1 MKSKE
6 SEYKELFLIEA
17 KDQIEELDKLFV
29 ELEKDQSNQDAIDG
43 IFRITHTLKG
53 NAMGLGLDGVSEL
66 SHAMEDVMIAI
77 RNKQITLSKKLFEI
91 LFRANDKLTQVV
103 RALETNQK
111 VSYLGIKTSLSI
123 FLKNE
128 LDKGAPAA
136 APGEEELEPAEEET
150 TKQEGPA
157 QVMFSDV
164 IQIPVKKMDDLLNEV
179 GQLIIERDRL
189 IAFSQDI
196 GLATAEFERLKRIS
210 SNLQYSIMNARMI
223 QVGFLF
229 NKFHR
234 VVRDAAAIEVKNV
247 ALVLK
252 GTEIEIDRNVLK
264 VISDSLVHLVRNA
277 VSHGIEPEAKRVE
290 SGKPPEGAITLD
302 ARYERD
308 RVIIVVKD
316 DGAGID
322 HEVIR
327 KKIVQKG
334 MVADAVAKDLSKDE
348 VLRYIFE
355 SGFSN
360 SDKVNEI
367 SGRGVGMDVV
377 KKAVES
383 IGGQVRIETEVGAG
397 TTVNLHVPSSLALKG
412 TLLFDV
418 GGQEYAMA
426 LSYTEAVVTIARS
439 EINKLSGGLMA
450 KYQDE
455 AISIVFLKDILEM
468 RSLDEISRRGSL
480 QKSFELSEEED
491 VFNVII
497 VSYMG
502 QTTGV
507 IVDKVLQQKEIIEKP
522 LAKPINKT
530 KLLSGTTILGSG
542 NVCPVIDIAALTD
555 LIHLKVL
562 QTK

>member
-136 APGEEELEPAEEET
+136 PKEEEIDHQEEET
-150 TKQEGPA
+150 TKQEGQA

-189 IAFSQDI
+189 IAYSQEI

-290 SGKPPEGAITLD
+290 NGKPPEGSITLD

-334 MVADAVAKDLSKDE
+334 MVADAVAKDFTKDE

-383 IGGQVRIETEVGAG
+383 IGGQVRIETEVGTG

-439 EINKLSGGLMA
+439 EIYKLSGGLMA

-468 RSLDEISRRGSL
+468 KSLDELGQRGSL
-480 QKSFELSEEED
+480 QKSFELSTD
-491 VFNVII
+491 DDLFNVII

-522 LAKPINKT
+522 LAKPINNT

-562 QTK
+562 QSK

>member
-1 MKSKE
+1 LKSKE

-136 APGEEELEPAEEET
+136 PKEEEIEHQEEET
-150 TKQEGPA
+150 AKQEGQA

-189 IAFSQDI
+189 IAFSQEI

-290 SGKPPEGAITLD
+290 NGKPPEGSITLD

-308 RVIIVVKD
+308 RVIIVVRD

-334 MVADAVAKDLSKDE
+334 MVADAVAKDLTKDE

-383 IGGQVRIETEVGAG
+383 IGGQVRIETEVGTG

-418 GGQEYAMA
+418 WGQEYAMA

-439 EINKLSGGLMA
+439 EIYKLSGGLMA

-468 RSLDEISRRGSL
+468 KSLDELGQRGSL
-480 QKSFELSEEED
+480 QKSFELSTD
-491 VFNVII
+491 DDLFNVII

-562 QTK
+562 QSK

>member
-1 MKSKE
+1 LKSKE

-136 APGEEELEPAEEET
+136 PKEEEIEHQEEET
-150 TKQEGPA
+150 AKQEGQA

-189 IAFSQDI
+189 IAFSQEI

-290 SGKPPEGAITLD
+290 NGKPPEGSITLD

-334 MVADAVAKDLSKDE
+334 MVADAVAKDLTKDE

-383 IGGQVRIETEVGAG
+383 IGGQVRIETEVGTG

-439 EINKLSGGLMA
+439 EIYKLSGGLMA

-468 RSLDEISRRGSL
+468 KSLDELGQRGSL
-480 QKSFELSEEED
+480 QKSFELSTD
-491 VFNVII
+491 DDLFNVII

-562 QTK
+562 QSK

>member
-136 APGEEELEPAEEET
+136 PKEEEIEHQEEET
-150 TKQEGPA
+150 AKQEGQA

-189 IAFSQDI
+189 IAFSQEI

-290 SGKPPEGAITLD
+290 NGKPPEGSITLD

-308 RVIIVVKD
+308 RVIIVVRD

-334 MVADAVAKDLSKDE
+334 MVADAVAKDLTKDE

-383 IGGQVRIETEVGAG
+383 IGGQVRIETEVGTG

-418 GGQEYAMA
+418 WGQEYAMA

-439 EINKLSGGLMA
+439 EIYKLSGGLMA

-468 RSLDEISRRGSL
+468 KSLDELGQRGSL
-480 QKSFELSEEED
+480 QKSFELSTD
-491 VFNVII
+491 DDLFNVII

-562 QTK
+562 QSK

>member
-136 APGEEELEPAEEET
+136 PKEEEIDHQEEET
-150 TKQEGPA
+150 TKQEGQA

-189 IAFSQDI
+189 IAFSQEI

-290 SGKPPEGAITLD
+290 NGKPPEGSITLD

-334 MVADAVAKDLSKDE
+334 MVADAVAKDLTKDE

-383 IGGQVRIETEVGAG
+383 IGGQVRIETEVGTG

-439 EINKLSGGLMA
+439 EIYKLSGGLMA

-468 RSLDEISRRGSL
+468 KSLDELGQRGSL
-480 QKSFELSEEED
+480 QKSFELSTD
-491 VFNVII
+491 DDLFNVII

-562 QTK
+562 QSK

>member
-136 APGEEELEPAEEET
+136 PKEEEIDHQEEET
-150 TKQEGPA
+150 TKQEGQA

-189 IAFSQDI
+189 IAYSQEI

-290 SGKPPEGAITLD
+290 NGKAPEGSITLD

-334 MVADAVAKDLSKDE
+334 MVADAVAKDLTKDE

-383 IGGQVRIETEVGAG
+383 IGGQVRIETEVGTG

-439 EINKLSGGLMA
+439 EIYKLSGGLMA

-468 RSLDEISRRGSL
+468 KSLDELGQRGSL
-480 QKSFELSEEED
+480 QKSFELSTD
-491 VFNVII
+491 DDLFNVII
-497 VSYMG
+497 VSYVG

-562 QTK
+562 QSK

>member
-136 APGEEELEPAEEET
+136 PKEEEIDHQEEET
-150 TKQEGPA
+150 TKQEGQA

-189 IAFSQDI
+189 IAYSQEI

-290 SGKPPEGAITLD
+290 NGKAPEGSITLD

-334 MVADAVAKDLSKDE
+334 MVADAVAKDLTKDE

-383 IGGQVRIETEVGAG
+383 IGGQVRIETEVGTG

-439 EINKLSGGLMA
+439 EIYKLSGGLMA

-468 RSLDEISRRGSL
+468 KSLDELGQRGSL
-480 QKSFELSEEED
+480 QKSFELSTD
-491 VFNVII
+491 DDLFNVII

-562 QTK
+562 QSK

>member
-136 APGEEELEPAEEET
+136 PKEEEIDHQEEET
-150 TKQEGPA
+150 TKQEGQA

-290 SGKPPEGAITLD
+290 NGKPPEGSITLD

-334 MVADAVAKDLSKDE
+334 MVADAVAKDLTKDE

-383 IGGQVRIETEVGAG
+383 IGGQVRIETEVGTG

-439 EINKLSGGLMA
+439 EIYKLSGGLMA

-468 RSLDEISRRGSL
+468 KSLDELGQRGSL
-480 QKSFELSEEED
+480 QKSFELSTD
-491 VFNVII
+491 DDDFNVII

-562 QTK
+562 QSK

>member
-136 APGEEELEPAEEET
+136 PKEEEIDHQEEET
-150 TKQEGPA
+150 TKQEGQA

-189 IAFSQDI
+189 IAYSQEI

-290 SGKPPEGAITLD
+290 NGKPPEGSITLD

-334 MVADAVAKDLSKDE
+334 MVADAVAKDLTKDE

-383 IGGQVRIETEVGAG
+383 IGGQVRIETEVGTG

-439 EINKLSGGLMA
+439 EIYKLSGGLMA

-468 RSLDEISRRGSL
+468 KSLDELGQRGSL
-480 QKSFELSEEED
+480 QKSFELSTD
-491 VFNVII
+491 DDLFNVII

-562 QTK
+562 QSK

>member
-136 APGEEELEPAEEET
+136 PKEEEIEHQEEET
-150 TKQEGPA
+150 AKQEGQA

-189 IAFSQDI
+189 IAFSQEI

-290 SGKPPEGAITLD
+290 NGKPPEGSITLD

-334 MVADAVAKDLSKDE
+334 MVADAVAKDLTKDE

-383 IGGQVRIETEVGAG
+383 IGGQVRIETEVGTG

-439 EINKLSGGLMA
+439 EIYKLSGGLMA

-468 RSLDEISRRGSL
+468 KSLDELGQRGSL
-480 QKSFELSEEED
+480 QKSFELSTD
-491 VFNVII
+491 DDLFNVII

-562 QTK
+562 QSK

>member
-6 SEYKELFLIEA
+6 SEDKELFLIEA

>member
-136 APGEEELEPAEEET
+136 PKEEEIEHQEEET
-150 TKQEGPA
+150 AKQEGQA

-189 IAFSQDI
+189 IAFSQEI

-290 SGKPPEGAITLD
+290 NGKAPEGSITLD

-334 MVADAVAKDLSKDE
+334 MVADAVAKDLTKDE

-383 IGGQVRIETEVGAG
+383 IGGQVRIETEVGTG

-418 GGQEYAMA
+418 EGQEYAMA

-439 EINKLSGGLMA
+439 EIYKLSGGLMA

-468 RSLDEISRRGSL
+468 RNLDEVGHRGSL
-480 QKSFELSEEED
+480 QKSFELSADED

-562 QTK
+562 QSK

>member
-1 MKSKE
+1 LKSKE

-136 APGEEELEPAEEET
+136 PKEEEIDHQEEET
-150 TKQEGPA
+150 TKQEGQA

-189 IAFSQDI
+189 IAYSQEI

-290 SGKPPEGAITLD
+290 NGKPPEGSITLD

-334 MVADAVAKDLSKDE
+334 MVADAVAKDLTKDE

-383 IGGQVRIETEVGAG
+383 IGGQVRIETEVGTG

-439 EINKLSGGLMA
+439 EIYKLSGGLMA

-468 RSLDEISRRGSL
+468 KSLDELGQRGSL
-480 QKSFELSEEED
+480 QKSFELSTD
-491 VFNVII
+491 DDLFNVII

-562 QTK
+562 QSK

>member
-77 RNKQITLSKKLFEI
+77 RNKQITLSKKLFET

-136 APGEEELEPAEEET
+136 PKEEEIEHQEEET
-150 TKQEGPA
+150 TKQEGQA

-189 IAFSQDI
+189 IAYSQDI

-290 SGKPPEGAITLD
+290 NGKPPEGSITLD

-334 MVADAVAKDLSKDE
+334 MVADAVAKDLTKDE

-383 IGGQVRIETEVGAG
+383 IGGQVRIETEVGTG

-439 EINKLSGGLMA
+439 EIYKLSGGLMA

-468 RSLDEISRRGSL
+468 KSLDELGQRGSL
-480 QKSFELSEEED
+480 QKSFELSTD
-491 VFNVII
+491 DDLFNVII

-562 QTK
+562 QSK

>member
-277 VSHGIEPEAKRVE
+277 VSHGIEPESKRVE

-468 RSLDEISRRGSL
+468 RSLDEIGRRGSL

>member
-136 APGEEELEPAEEET
+136 PKEEEIDHQEEET
-150 TKQEGPA
+150 TKQEGQA

-189 IAFSQDI
+189 IAYSQEI

-290 SGKPPEGAITLD
+290 NGKPPEGSITLD

-316 DGAGID
+316 DGC
-322 HEVIR
+322 
-327 KKIVQKG
+327 
-334 MVADAVAKDLSKDE
+334 
-348 VLRYIFE
+348 RY
-355 SGFSN
+355 
-360 SDKVNEI
+360 
-367 SGRGVGMDVV
+367 
-377 KKAVES
+377 
-383 IGGQVRIETEVGAG
+383 
-397 TTVNLHVPSSLALKG
+397 
-412 TLLFDV
+412 
-418 GGQEYAMA
+418 
-426 LSYTEAVVTIARS
+426 RS
-439 EINKLSGGLMA
+439 
-450 KYQDE
+450 
-455 AISIVFLKDILEM
+455 
-468 RSLDEISRRGSL
+468 
-480 QKSFELSEEED
+480 
-491 VFNVII
+491 
-497 VSYMG
+497 
-502 QTTGV
+502 
-507 IVDKVLQQKEIIEKP
+507 
-522 LAKPINKT
+522 
-530 KLLSGTTILGSG
+530 
-542 NVCPVIDIAALTD
+542 
-555 LIHLKVL
+555 
-562 QTK
+562 